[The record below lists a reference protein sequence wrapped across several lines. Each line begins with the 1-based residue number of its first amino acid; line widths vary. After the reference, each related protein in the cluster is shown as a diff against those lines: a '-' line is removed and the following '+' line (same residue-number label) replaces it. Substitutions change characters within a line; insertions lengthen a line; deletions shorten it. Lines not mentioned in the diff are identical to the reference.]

1 MSKINIIFLSQTFYH
16 GLLRDPK
23 WSRSPL
29 LHSHWQPLSHSRLL
43 RRFSNTQISFP
54 SQGFCLLGV
63 ASKFLI
69 SAAQISPTQKGLSQW
84 QLTYKRP
91 PHTHTSQLFSMAP
104 SYSPDKTYHYFKFVL
119 YVLIICSS
127 PIGSQVSCLLLY
139 PHSPKQCLWP
149 CR

>member
-43 RRFSNTQISFP
+43 TRFSNTQISFP

-91 PHTHTSQLFSMAP
+91 PPHTHPNYFPWHHPILLIRLTTIFTILSLFFM
-104 SYSPDKTYHYFKFVL
+104 
-119 YVLIICSS
+119 
-127 PIGSQVSCLLLY
+127 CLLSVVR
-139 PHSPKQCLWP
+139 P
-149 CR
+149 